1 MLSHGNLILHYH
13 LLHLAITANIGKLPL
28 NTYIICYMYKK
39 LECETIE
46 HLSITALHIAWLVVN
61 QKFKARECID
71 TKKYRFD
78 FFFIITLKKHK

>member
-1 MLSHGNLILHYH
+1 MLYVQ
-13 LLHLAITANIGKLPL
+13 
-28 NTYIICYMYKK
+28 KK

-78 FFFIITLKKHK
+78 FFFIITLKKT